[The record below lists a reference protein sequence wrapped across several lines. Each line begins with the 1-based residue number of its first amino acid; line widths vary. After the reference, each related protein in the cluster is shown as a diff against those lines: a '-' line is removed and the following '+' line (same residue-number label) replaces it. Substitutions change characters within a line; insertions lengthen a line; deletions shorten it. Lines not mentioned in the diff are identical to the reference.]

1 MKAARVHI
9 PPPLKTVTTV
19 TTVTPLFFFS
29 FSPPSSIFVKKSPTH
44 LHPPRLISLRRLSGL
59 FSANLRRIDNKS
71 PKNLHKREIL
81 LIFALSL
88 QELRGKDENMK
99 QENNRIQ
106 LPLEEIKLAF
116 AASCVEGAA
125 RKLGV
130 PYIEIYERMRKVDL
144 INKFILPH
152 YDTLHTESREYL
164 IEDVIEC
171 LTNWEK
177 KASHQ

>member
-1 MKAARVHI
+1 MVSNFIRYKINLSHENT
-9 PPPLKTVTTV
+9 KE
-19 TTVTPLFFFS
+19 TPQKL
-29 FSPPSSIFVKKSPTH
+29 
-44 LHPPRLISLRRLSGL
+44 
-59 FSANLRRIDNKS
+59 AE
-71 PKNLHKREIL
+71 KRNIAYFCI
-81 LIFALSL
+81 IFA
-88 QELRGKDENMK
+88 GKDENMK

-177 KASHQ
+177 KDR

>member
-1 MKAARVHI
+1 
-9 PPPLKTVTTV
+9 
-19 TTVTPLFFFS
+19 
-29 FSPPSSIFVKKSPTH
+29 
-44 LHPPRLISLRRLSGL
+44 
-59 FSANLRRIDNKS
+59 
-71 PKNLHKREIL
+71 
-81 LIFALSL
+81 
-88 QELRGKDENMK
+88 MK

-106 LPLEEIKLAF
+106 LPLEEIKLTF

-130 PYIEIYERMRKVDL
+130 PYIEIYDRMRKVDL

>member
-1 MKAARVHI
+1 MVSNFIRYKINLSHENT
-9 PPPLKTVTTV
+9 KE
-19 TTVTPLFFFS
+19 TPQKL
-29 FSPPSSIFVKKSPTH
+29 
-44 LHPPRLISLRRLSGL
+44 
-59 FSANLRRIDNKS
+59 AE
-71 PKNLHKREIL
+71 KRNIAYFCI
-81 LIFALSL
+81 IFA
-88 QELRGKDENMK
+88 GKDEDMK

-177 KASHQ
+177 KDR

>member
-1 MKAARVHI
+1 MNCLTK
-9 PPPLKTVTTV
+9 
-19 TTVTPLFFFS
+19 LFQQ
-29 FSPPSSIFVKKSPTH
+29 K
-44 LHPPRLISLRRLSGL
+44 R
-59 FSANLRRIDNKS
+59 RRIGYIQAFSGPMISKRDS
-71 PKNLHKREIL
+71 SVKNLHKREIL